1 MKDKAFLDTNL
12 FVYAV
17 DSSQGLRKKR
27 EIARELIRQHL
38 QDASGVI
45 SIQVAQEFYHVST
58 HKIQT
63 PLPTETALEYLH
75 YISVLETVHA
85 DFGLILRA
93 IGLHQKHTM
102 SFWDAL
108 IVEAART
115 AGCSYLFS
123 EDLHDGFQIGDMTV
137 KNPF

>member
-75 YISVLETVHA
+75 HISVLETVHA

-123 EDLHDGFQIGDMTV
+123 EDLQDGFQIGDMTV

>member
-123 EDLHDGFQIGDMTV
+123 EDLQDGFQIGDMTV

>member
-1 MKDKAFLDTNL
+1 MKDKVFLDTNV
-12 FVYAV
+12 FVYSV
-17 DSSQGLRKKR
+17 DSSPVLRNKR
-27 EIARELIRQHL
+27 GIARELVRQHL
-38 QDASGVI
+38 KEASGVI
-45 SIQVAQEFYHVST
+45 SIQVLQEFYQVST

-63 PLPTETALEYLH
+63 PLQTETALEYLH

-93 IGLHQKHTM
+93 IDLHHTHKI

-115 AGCSYLFS
+115 AGCSNLFS
-123 EDLHDGFQIGDMTV
+123 EDLQDGFQIGDMTV